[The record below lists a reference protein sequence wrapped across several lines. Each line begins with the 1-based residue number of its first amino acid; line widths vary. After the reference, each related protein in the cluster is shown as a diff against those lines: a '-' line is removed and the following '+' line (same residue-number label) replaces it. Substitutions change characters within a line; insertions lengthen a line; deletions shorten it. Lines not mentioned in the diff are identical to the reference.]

1 MKILK
6 RLGASRELLVLIV
19 FAGANLAGVL
29 WDGIHASECA
39 SANAPQIVGCQV
51 IRDAVEADDPG
62 AAHSGNALI
71 AGSARHRTRPHGG
84 QDPNP
89 FLPEP
94 R

>member
-6 RLGASRELLVLIV
+6 RLGAPRELLVLIV

-29 WDGIHASECA
+29 WDGTHATECA

-51 IRDAVEADDPG
+51 IRDAVEADDP
-62 AAHSGNALI
+62 ATAHSGYALM
-71 AGSARHRTRPHGG
+71 AGSARHRTRSHRG

-89 FLPEP
+89 FVPEP

>member
-1 MKILK
+1 MKTLK
-6 RLGASRELLVLIV
+6 RLGSSRELLVLIL

-29 WDGIHASECA
+29 WDGTHATECA
-39 SANAPQIVGCQV
+39 SANAPQIVGCQM

-62 AAHSGNALI
+62 AARSGNALM
-71 AGSARHRTRPHGG
+71 AGSARHRARPHGG
-84 QDPNP
+84 QDANP